1 MKKLFTLLMITT
13 IFTVFAQTTEAE
25 GTLKK
30 ELAAEH
36 TGWKTGGV
44 VSVNFSQAAYST
56 QWVGNPANTMTLT
69 SLVSIFANYSDGENI
84 WDNNLDLGYGFLQ
97 QDNENPV
104 KSEDKIDL
112 TSKYGRKALKDW
124 YYAALFNF
132 KTQMTP
138 TYYLN
143 DPDSNVTSEFLSP
156 GTMLFAIGM
165 DYKPNDNLTAFISP
179 ITYRADMMMN
189 DKMIPEV
196 LNADNELEPARDNV
210 ESQIGGYLRVKYN
223 QELYKNIGFESKL
236 EAFSNYDKD
245 PQNLFMTWDNLLS
258 MKVNEYLSA
267 NISFSMV
274 NTPGVEVQYKEVLGI
289 GLAYKF

>member
-1 MKKLFTLLMITT
+1 MKKLITLLMITL
-13 IFTVFAQTTEAE
+13 IFTVFAQTTEGE
-25 GTLKK
+25 DTLKK
-30 ELAAEH
+30 QLAAEH

-44 VSVNFSQAAYST
+44 VSVNFSQAAYSAYYAA
-56 QWVGNPANTMTLT
+56 GAENSMTLT
-69 SLVSIFANYSDGENI
+69 SLVSVFANYSDGENI
-84 WDNNLDLGYGFLQ
+84 WDNNLDLGYGFLKQ
-97 QDNENPV
+97 GSADLV
-104 KSEDKIDL
+104 KSEDKLDL
-112 TSKYGRKALKDW
+112 TSKYGRKAFADW

-138 TYYLN
+138 TEDLAGN
-143 DPDSNVTSEFLSP
+143 TISEFLSP

-189 DKMIPEV
+189 DDFITLDINGDLVRE
-196 LNADNELEPARDNV
+196 NV
-210 ESQIGGYLRVKYN
+210 ESQIGGYLRIKYN

-236 EAFSNYDKD
+236 EAFSNYDED
-245 PQNLFMTWDNLLS
+245 PQNLFMTWDNLLA

-274 NTPGVEVQYKEVLGI
+274 NTPSMEVQYKEVLGI